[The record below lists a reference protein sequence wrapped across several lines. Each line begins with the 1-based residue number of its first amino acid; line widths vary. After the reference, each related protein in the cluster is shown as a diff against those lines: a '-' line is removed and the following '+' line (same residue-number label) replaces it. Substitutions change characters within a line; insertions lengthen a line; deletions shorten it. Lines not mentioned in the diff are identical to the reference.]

1 MVLSNTVT
9 PKYYAAFREKVIAGE
24 IPVNEFISLEMNR
37 IDRLIEDKRFYFDTE
52 AIDGWVNYCETEC
65 TLTDGGPVN
74 VLPSFKLWAEQL
86 FGWYYYTW
94 RDVFIPN
101 DTGSGG
107 RFEKR
112 KVLLRLT
119 NKQYIILGRG
129 GAKSMYSS
137 YVQSYLLNVDTTT
150 THQVATAPTMRQA
163 EETLSPIRTAI
174 TRASGPLFKFLT
186 MGSKHNTTGN
196 KADRQQL
203 VSTKKGIENHLTG
216 SVLEIRPMTVDKLQ
230 GLRSKYNTVDEW
242 LSGETREDP
251 VTALEQGAS
260 KNDNWIIV
268 LTSSEGTIRNGVGDD
283 MKMELE
289 SILRG
294 DYYNPH
300 VSIWHYR
307 LDDVSEVD
315 NPDMWVKANPNLGYT
330 VSYEVYKQ
338 DVKKAENSPSAR
350 NDILAK
356 RFGIPTEGYTY
367 FFPYEETL
375 PHPKASF
382 WGMQCSLGIDLSHG
396 DDFCAFT
403 FLFPL
408 RGDKFGVKTRSY
420 ITQLTYDKLPPAL
433 KLKYQE
439 FIEEDSLQIMDGDL
453 LDMMAVYDDLDA
465 HIEAMAYDVSAVGYD
480 PWNAYE
486 FIGRWEKENGPYAI
500 EKVIQGARTES
511 VPLGELKDL
520 SEQRKLLF
528 DEELMKFAMGNSV
541 VIEDTNGNRKLF
553 KYRSDE
559 KIDNFA
565 ALMDAWVAYRRL
577 PEAFE

>member
-1 MVLSNTVT
+1 MVFSNTVT

-52 AIDGWVNYCETEC
+52 AIDGWVKYCETEC
-65 TLTDGGPVN
+65 TLTDGGPVK

-94 RDVFIPN
+94 RDVFVPSE
-101 DTGSGG
+101 TGSGG

-174 TRASGPLFKFLT
+174 TRAPGPLFKFLT

-230 GLRSKYNTVDEW
+230 GLRSKFNTVDEW

-315 NPDMWVKANPNLGYT
+315 NPDMWVKANPNLGHT

-338 DVKKAENSPSAR
+338 DVKKAEHSPSAR

-453 LDMMAVYDDLDA
+453 LDMMEVYDDLDA
-465 HIEAMAYDVSAVGYD
+465 HIEAMDYDVSAVGYD

-511 VPLGELKDL
+511 VPLGELKDM
-520 SEQRKLLF
+520 SEQRKLIF